1 MNRTDIEAALRSAGL
16 PVLPEVTG
24 GADWSVDY
32 AYRLKTRDMV
42 VSGRTALFLTVADGT
57 CYLVWRRE
65 DREEGCYRFQLVCEC
80 DSLRDCLMRPVAI
93 MAPRVDGPWND

>member
-42 VSGRTALFLTVADGT
+42 VSGRTELFLTVDDGV
-57 CYLVWRRE
+57 CCLVWRRE
-65 DREEGCYRFQLVCEC
+65 IDGAWAFQLVCEC
-80 DSLRDCLMRPVAI
+80 DCLRDCLMRPVAI
-93 MAPRVDGPWND
+93 MAPRVDGPWEMQ